1 MINKFEYLLAKIFP
15 VLIIILSLVGNIL
28 GLIVFIKKKLKLEK
42 IGPIIIYKYLFAYG
56 LINSFMIIRL
66 YLYGFGIYL
75 ETNSKLTCQLMVYY
89 WYVTASILPMILV
102 YISIERFI
110 SIKYPNKQS
119 ILNNKLNQHC
129 FIIVLI
135 VYNLII
141 NSWIPFNCD
150 HFIDKTNSTLLKYIL
165 NYNSN
170 DNFECLRANK
180 NIIYLTTLNT
190 KIIPYSLMITFTILL
205 IVSIFMS
212 RNRVISNY
220 TSIQNETFKKDVKFA
235 FSSLS
240 LNIIF
245 ILFNLPASVVLISGN
260 KYPFLFL
267 IFLYLNLFS
276 FSIYFYLLLI
286 FNSLF
291 RSEFFLFYSKILDYN
306 NNNSNNNYIRSFNL
320 NLIID
325 PNVKETNV

>member
-28 GLIVFIKKKLKLEK
+28 GLVVLIKKKLKLEK

-56 LINSFMIIRL
+56 LINSYMIILL
-66 YLYGFGIYL
+66 YLHGFEIYL
-75 ETNSKLTCQLMVYY
+75 ETISKLTCQLMVYY

-110 SIKYPNKQS
+110 SIKYPNKRL
-119 ILNNKLNQHC
+119 ILNKKMNQHC
-129 FIIVLI
+129 FIIILI

-150 HFIDKTNSTLLKYIL
+150 LIDKRNSTLLKYIS
-165 NYNSN
+165 NYNPN
-170 DNFECLRANK
+170 DNFECLRANT

-212 RNRVISNY
+212 RSRVISNY

-260 KYPFLFL
+260 KYHFLFL
-267 IFLYLNLFS
+267 IFLYLYLFS

-291 RSEFFLFYSKILDYN
+291 RSEFFLFYSKTLDY
-306 NNNSNNNYIRSFNL
+306 NNNYIRSFNL

-325 PNVKETNV
+325 PNVKETNF